1 MESDTWTGYFE
12 EKITEAIQYGR
23 ETISRFLFFKLGM
36 LKKLRTHQV
45 HNFKIYFIVKT
56 FLTHFT
62 TVLINTRMVPC
73 KKVH

>member
-45 HNFKIYFIVKT
+45 HNFKILFNRKNVFGSFHYSIDQHQNYSV
-56 FLTHFT
+56 
-62 TVLINTRMVPC
+62 
-73 KKVH
+73 